1 MSLKH
6 ALLAL
11 LAARPM
17 TGYELAKQFDKSVTY
32 VWHAPHSQIYPEL
45 RRLEGAGLISAAV
58 MPRGSQA
65 TKRSYSVTPAGEQ
78 ELVRWVEDVQEPP
91 EARDAAY
98 LKATYYELGSY
109 DNAIRQFEA
118 HLQHY
123 TEQKRLWEN
132 HLDDLENRR
141 TALIQ
146 TRLAGAPAEQ
156 HEAIVAYKVHAYRGL
171 IDRARTEMKW
181 ARDGI
186 ALVKSLKRLPEPQAE
201 QTQAAESQ
209 AAQ

>member
-11 LAARPM
+11 LVARPM

-32 VWHAPHSQIYPEL
+32 LWHAPHSQIYPEL
-45 RRLEGAGLISAAV
+45 RRLEEAGLISAAV

-78 ELVRWVEDVQEPP
+78 ELVRWVEDVQEPAEIREP
-91 EARDAAY
+91 AY
-98 LKATYYELGSY
+98 LKATYYELSSY

-118 HLQHY
+118 HLNHFA
-123 TEQKRLWEN
+123 EQKRLWEN

-146 TRLAGAPAEQ
+146 TRLANAPLEQ
-156 HEAIVAYKVHAYRGL
+156 HEALVAYKVHAYRGL
-171 IDRARTEMKW
+171 IDRARMEMKW
-181 ARDGI
+181 AREGI
-186 ALVKSLKRLPEPQAE
+186 ALVKSLMQPAK
-201 QTQAAESQ
+201 SQ